1 MRPGTKAAIQ
11 RAIQA
16 IIRLRDDSTALS
28 PRNEEDQAAIR
39 ALTAAERAL
48 SWALEIGL
56 FAYWLFGWTNEVF
69 HGERG
74 VGRISAIGA
83 LMEAQIQPFV
93 PIWGPGTLKPKDA
106 FHE

>member
-1 MRPGTKAAIQ
+1 VVVRPGTKAAIQ

-48 SWALEIGL
+48 SWALDREEE
-56 FAYWLFGWTNEVF
+56 TEQ
-69 HGERG
+69 RTP
-74 VGRISAIGA
+74 RPS
-83 LMEAQIQPFV
+83 
-93 PIWGPGTLKPKDA
+93 
-106 FHE
+106 